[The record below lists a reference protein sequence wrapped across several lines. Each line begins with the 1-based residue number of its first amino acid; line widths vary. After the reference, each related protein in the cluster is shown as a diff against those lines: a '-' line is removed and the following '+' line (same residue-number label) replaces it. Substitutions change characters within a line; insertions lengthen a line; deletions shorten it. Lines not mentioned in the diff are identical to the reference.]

1 MCSSDLQLDRFTVR
15 GFKRNGLGQPNES
28 GQRRLEPSDAA
39 MRNRDAVPEA
49 CGPQPFSGKEI
60 VRNSRPGNPAVI
72 LEDQTGLLE
81 SSFFA
86 RTFKVQHDI
95 FLWKDL
101 AQMGHGAMRMKSVRP
116 RL

>member
-1 MCSSDLQLDRFTVR
+1 
-15 GFKRNGLGQPNES
+15 
-28 GQRRLEPSDAA
+28 
-39 MRNRDAVPEA
+39 MRDSDAVPQA
-49 CGPQPFSGKEI
+49 CGSQPLSGKEI
-60 VRNSRPGNPAVI
+60 VRNSRPGYPAVI

-81 SSFFA
+81 SAFFA

-95 FLWKDL
+95 FLWEDL